1 MKTLLALCLAVSLNA
16 VAQDKPMGETF
27 KIDTAATNIHWKAD
41 KKIGAGHEGDL
52 KVKSGTL
59 NVQGDVITGG
69 EIIADM
75 NTMTCT
81 DIPASAEENGK
92 LIGHLKSPDF
102 FNVEK
107 FPEAKLVITGSE
119 KTKAGLKVKGNLTM
133 IGSTQP
139 VEFIATV
146 SKKGNTFSG
155 KSNVELDRTKWNL
168 KYGSENWFKLQA
180 DRVIKDNFT
189 IAIDF
194 KATK

>member
-1 MKTLLALCLAVSLNA
+1 MKTLLVLGLAVSLNA
-16 VAQDKPMGETF
+16 LAQNKPMPETY
-27 KIDTAATNIHWKAD
+27 KIDTAVTNIHWKAD
-41 KKIGAGHEGDL
+41 KKIGSGHEGDL
-52 KVKSGTL
+52 KVKSGTM
-59 NVQGDVITGG
+59 NVNGDLITGG

-107 FPEAKLVITGSE
+107 HPEAKLVITGSE
-119 KTKAGLKVKGNLTM
+119 KTKKGLKIKGNLTM
-133 IGSTQP
+133 IGETQP
-139 VEFIATV
+139 VEFLATMN
-146 SKKGNTFSG
+146 KKGNAITG

-180 DRVIKDNFT
+180 DRVIKDKFT
-189 IAIDF
+189 LAIDF
-194 KATK
+194 TATK

>member
-1 MKTLLALCLAVSLNA
+1 MKTLLGLCLALSFNA
-16 VAQDKPMGETF
+16 FANTETF
-27 KIDTAATNIHWKAD
+27 KIDSASTNIHWKAD
-41 KKIGAGHEGDL
+41 KKLGSGHEGDL

-59 NVQGDVITGG
+59 IFTGDVVTGG
-69 EIIADM
+69 EIVADM
-75 NTMTCT
+75 NSMTCT
-81 DIPASAEENGK
+81 DIPATAEENGK

-107 FPEAKLVITGSE
+107 HPEAKLVITGSE
-119 KTKAGLKVKGNLTM
+119 KTKEGLKVKANLTM

-139 VEFIATV
+139 VEFLATV
-146 SKKGNTFSG
+146 TKKGAAVAG

-189 IAIDF
+189 LAIDF